1 MKAYNKTLLQRLP
14 ILVGLLIFSIDGFS
28 QVQKMTVEDFQSS
41 GAILQADKEQFNQ
54 FVDGS
59 FSSLEIAENQNFKVG
74 EGEVKMIT
82 LASKSSLYE
91 KLSSLENKTEI
102 EVIQINFKKGS
113 SLPDEA
119 VFQSFPNLKFLLV
132 QGLNISLSDVSEPN
146 LGADREFYL
155 LIRNI
160 SAD

>member
-28 QVQKMTVEDFQSS
+28 QVQKMTVEDFQAS
-41 GAILQADKEQFNQ
+41 GSILQADKEQFNQ

-59 FSSLEIAENQNFKVG
+59 FSSLEITENENYKVG
-74 EGEVKMIT
+74 DGEVKVIA

-113 SLPDEA
+113 SLPDKA
-119 VFQSFPNLKFLLV
+119 IFQSFPNLKFLLV
-132 QGLNISLSDVSEPN
+132 QGLNISVSDVSEPN
-146 LGADREFYL
+146 LGADRELYL